1 MKMKIILV
9 AAAVGTLLAGCSTTT
24 SDSDSTNGVSAP
36 TVPPTQLTNKQVLQ
50 LSHDSIQF
58 GCFGTTG
65 VYALYDHQLV
75 LKDKDEHCP
84 AQ

>member
-1 MKMKIILV
+1 MKKIILV
-9 AAAVGTLLAGCSTTT
+9 AAAVGLLLAGCSAKP
-24 SDSDSTNGVSAP
+24 SDSDSANGVSAP
-36 TVPPTQLTNKQVLQ
+36 TVPTTQLTNKQVLQ
-50 LSHDSIQF
+50 LPYDPVQF